1 MRAKTCPVCDS
12 ENIEIK
18 KEYRTLYVP
27 LAEPVLQEISVCHCK
42 DCLSEILLDSE
53 PKKAVQNRIM
63 EHAKE
68 SVPVL
73 LKKVNENGFSDSR
86 VERALNLA
94 PHTINRWKQ
103 GCQVSAAAV
112 ALSRFMSILPE
123 LTTVAEAGFD
133 ETFARKAILKRTLDK
148 IAAMNSAARSYY
160 VNTDSFSAFGVVA
173 MNNSENFENS
183 ELSNLGQPALMEV

>member
-1 MRAKTCPVCDS
+1 
-12 ENIEIK
+12 
-18 KEYRTLYVP
+18 
-27 LAEPVLQEISVCHCK
+27 
-42 DCLSEILLDSE
+42 
-53 PKKAVQNRIM
+53 
-63 EHAKE
+63 
-68 SVPVL
+68 
-73 LKKVNENGFSDSR
+73 
-86 VERALNLA
+86 
-94 PHTINRWKQ
+94 
-103 GCQVSAAAV
+103 
-112 ALSRFMSILPE
+112 MSILPE

>member
-94 PHTINRWKQ
+94 PHTITRWKQ

-183 ELSNLGQPALMEV
+183 ELSNVGQPALMEV